1 MTSLRFAGLL
11 RSLFAPSERRLN
23 WLLVPFLGVWVVGCA
38 GHGKLPGPTAE
49 DAQPFAGSAIQ
60 VGDVLKVSFPGAP
73 NLNLAQQVRVDGRLS
88 LGAMGEMTVTGKTP
102 KELEE
107 ELLKL
112 YETELIVKEISV
124 IVESAGFP
132 VFVAGAVLRPGR
144 FVVNRSVTVVEAIM
158 EAGGP
163 DPSRANMRK
172 VLVIRQDGG
181 TQKTLKLD
189 VEQSFQSPTSAPF
202 YLRPSDVVRVPERFV
217 FF

>member
-1 MTSLRFAGLL
+1 MLRRHSCALLWIAAVALAGFV
-11 RSLFAPSERRLN
+11 S
-23 WLLVPFLGVWVVGCA
+23 GCA
-38 GHGKLPGPTAE
+38 GHGSLPGPTVQ
-49 DAQPFAGSAIQ
+49 DSQPFAGSAIQ
-60 VGDVLKVSFPGAP
+60 VGDLLRVSFPGAP

-88 LGAMGEMTVTGKTP
+88 LGAMGEITVTGKTP
-102 KELEE
+102 KELEG

-112 YETELIVKEISV
+112 YETELIVKEVSV
-124 IVESAGFP
+124 VVESAGFP
-132 VFVAGAVLRPGR
+132 VFVTGAVLRPGR
-144 FVVNRSVTVVEAIM
+144 FLVNRSVTVVEAIM

-163 DPSRANMRK
+163 DVSRANLRR

-189 VEQSFQSPTSAPF
+189 VEQSFHTPTSAPF